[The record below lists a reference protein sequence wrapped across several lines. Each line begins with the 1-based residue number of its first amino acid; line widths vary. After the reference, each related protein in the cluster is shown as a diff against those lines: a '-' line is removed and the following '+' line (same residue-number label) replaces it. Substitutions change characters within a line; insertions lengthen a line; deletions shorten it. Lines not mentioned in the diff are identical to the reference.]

1 MREKKE
7 IIQQT
12 IKEQNSLEIEKLAKD
27 NQQTLLD
34 AIVEWIEMKDIDYRD
49 FRDQVSEVLIDRL
62 ERESVKLNVI
72 KNDSSYEAPDL
83 HKLFL
88 EL

>member
-72 KNDSSYEAPDL
+72 KNDSSYEAPNL

>member
-1 MREKKE
+1 
-7 IIQQT
+7 
-12 IKEQNSLEIEKLAKD
+12 
-27 NQQTLLD
+27 
-34 AIVEWIEMKDIDYRD
+34 MKDIDYRD

>member
-12 IKEQNSLEIEKLAKD
+12 LREQNSLEIEKLAQD
-27 NQQTLLD
+27 NQQTLLE
-34 AIVEWIEMKDIDYRD
+34 AIIDWLEEKDIDYLEFQD
-49 FRDQVSEVLIDRL
+49 HVSEVLINRL
-62 ERESVKLNVI
+62 KIESVKLNVI
-72 KNDSSYEAPDL
+72 KDDTSGRTSDL